1 MTTAK
6 LSKPNLKSMIF
17 IIFASIL
24 KESKS
29 IQIKTKMTTFIF
41 SLVMIKDLKTQIKK
55 NIQIKMKTYIKIM
68 KNKSQK

>member
-6 LSKPNLKSMIF
+6 LSKPNLRSMIF
-17 IIFASIL
+17 IIFVSIL

>member
-17 IIFASIL
+17 IIFVSIL

-41 SLVMIKDLKTQIKK
+41 SLVIKALKTQIKK
-55 NIQIKMKTYIKIM
+55 NIQIKMITYIKIM

>member
-17 IIFASIL
+17 IIFVSIL

-29 IQIKTKMTTFIF
+29 IQIKTKMATFSF
-41 SLVMIKDLKTQIKK
+41 SLVIKALKTQIKK
-55 NIQIKMKTYIKIM
+55 NIQIKMITYIKIM

>member
-6 LSKPNLKSMIF
+6 LSKPNLRSMIF
-17 IIFASIL
+17 IIFVSIL

-29 IQIKTKMTTFIF
+29 IQIKTKMTTFSF
-41 SLVMIKDLKTQIKK
+41 SLVIKALKTQIKK
-55 NIQIKMKTYIKIM
+55 NIQIKMITYIKIM